1 MHCYDKIPF
10 AVLTHRQRTSKN
22 FHEIRARL
30 ASNVSGLM
38 KQLAFDSQIAD
49 SFLGKNCSTIMK
61 KIICLL
67 SLFIF
72 VSSLPVEAQNRRNQ
86 NNKQQQAAAA
96 ARAKK
101 AKEEKAEKEK
111 RDKINRAIDSF
122 LEDHDQN
129 HDKSVSLE
137 EFVGGEKDA
146 AAAEKKFQAHN
157 KNKDRYLSK
166 TEIQEMLGL

>member
-1 MHCYDKIPF
+1 M
-10 AVLTHRQRTSKN
+10 
-22 FHEIRARL
+22 
-30 ASNVSGLM
+30 
-38 KQLAFDSQIAD
+38 
-49 SFLGKNCSTIMK
+49 
-61 KIICLL
+61 
-67 SLFIF
+67 
-72 VSSLPVEAQNRRNQ
+72 PVEAKNN

-111 RDKINRAIDSF
+111 RDKISRAIDSF
-122 LEDHDQN
+122 LEDHDKN

-137 EFVGGEKDA
+137 EYVAGEKNAGD
-146 AAAEKKFQAHN
+146 AEKKFQEYN